1 MISQTSIAI
10 AILANL
16 KKGHPPRTPGKED
29 KEDKDG
35 SRYASPDQRRA
46 YDEGCARYG
55 DICHRCNQRGHWQSE
70 CPMRWQNNNMVCNQ
84 CGSTQHSQHNCP
96 EVARELTQKRQK
108 TMIERNTM
116 ITTEWR
122 KRGKKKKKNLQIIK
136 VVEKMAMRSKERR
149 RKTRSKRRK
158 QR

>member
-29 KEDKDG
+29 KEDTK
-35 SRYASPDQRRA
+35 RYASPNQRRA
-46 YDEGCARYG
+46 YEEGCARYG
-55 DICHRCNQRGHWQSE
+55 DRCHRCNQRGHWQSE

-122 KRGKKKKKNLQIIK
+122 KRGKKKKKKNLQIIK